1 MRRVCARFRRRNR
14 ASSWPS
20 ESFGISVM
28 GTCLACLL
36 VIVFSFSLPACRRF
50 CVVVNEAFSSL
61 ADGSPALLALK
72 GPLAPRHQR
81 APLTAA
87 SCWKFAPPG
96 RKSKNKK
103 ASKTSSSLHD
113 LGEIANRRLSQLQ
126 QQLPF

>member
-1 MRRVCARFRRRNR
+1 M
-14 ASSWPS
+14 
-20 ESFGISVM
+20 
-28 GTCLACLL
+28 
-36 VIVFSFSLPACRRF
+36 
-50 CVVVNEAFSSL
+50 VNEAFSSL

-113 LGEIANRRLSQLQ
+113 LRNGTVALQDRVQSIDILEPLPRSAMHDLGEIANRRLSQLQ
-126 QQLPF
+126 QLLPF